1 MNKLKEKYIDNI
13 SNIVLTDER
22 NDYLKLE
29 TINRY
34 KKRKKQNKIVF
45 SLIMILSIL
54 IIGTGITYAEE
65 IKEIVTSIFIKPYT
79 EKIDNNEVQKIK
91 LKYNSVKKINYEAD
105 LKEPTGSGID
115 SLKNEPM
122 DKDSYSMYTYEELE
136 KKLGI
141 KLLRN
146 DLFKRDKFILKTLE
160 KKNGKIATICL
171 YMTNVFKY
179 DNKENKNVSF
189 VSFNILIKTKYA
201 ERKENSELNHGNY
214 TDETIP
220 KYKVGKLGTMA
231 YGIEYG
237 RRRSV
242 YMEYDD
248 VLYSFTLN
256 PGADY
261 HNKPDEEVQKILDG
275 FHY

>member
-34 KKRKKQNKIVF
+34 KKRKKKNKIVF
-45 SLIMILSIL
+45 SLIMIFSIL

-65 IKEIVTSIFIKPYT
+65 IKEIVTSIFIKSYT

-91 LKYNSVKKINYEAD
+91 LKYNGVKKINYEAD

-115 SLKNEPM
+115 SLKNEPI

-141 KLLRN
+141 KLLKN

-160 KKNGKIATICL
+160 KNDGKIATIGL

-237 RRRSV
+237 KRRSV

-248 VLYSFTLN
+248 VIYSFTLS

-261 HNKPDEEVQKILDG
+261 YNKSDEEVQKILDG